1 MFESIKII
9 SGGQTG
15 ADQAALDVA
24 IKLGLDYGGS
34 IPKGRLTEDGPLDQ
48 KYDKMIELTSKSY
61 RVRTEKN
68 IIDSDGTLI
77 FTINKPTGGTALTE
91 KYTLKFGKPCYV
103 ADFDEDEVSDLVHFV
118 RRWINNSKINVLNV
132 AGPRAS
138 EFPEIYKLVFYT
150 LKQVCIRYSSERKPS
165 KCPNCGGKKVASIL
179 WGMPAYSE
187 ELQRDIAEGKIII
200 GGCCVSDDD
209 PKWQCAECGAEIYKE
224 IG

>member
-24 IKLGLDYGGS
+24 IELGLDYGGS

-48 KYDKMIELTSKSY
+48 KYNKMTELDSRSY

-77 FTINKPTGGTALTE
+77 FTIGNPKDGTALTE
-91 KYTLKFGKPCYV
+91 KYALKHGKPCYV

-118 RRWINNSKINVLNV
+118 RRWINNPKINVLNV

-138 EFPEIYKLVFYT
+138 EFPEIFKLVFYT
-150 LKQVCIRYSSERKPS
+150 LKQVFIRYSSERKPS

-224 IG
+224 